1 MIAQTNEQGSRAELA
16 DSNFASTP
24 KSSMQEDAEVRVAS
38 NRNDRPAMQL
48 LLVRETQFV
57 TAEVPVYELTVV
69 ALPRGP
75 VLVWSVQMMR
85 VTVAAPVWKEMRL
98 PAAKKI

>member
-1 MIAQTNEQGSRAELA
+1 MIAQTNEQGSRAEPA

-24 KSSMQEDAEVRVAS
+24 KSSMQKDAEVRVAS
-38 NRNDRPAMQL
+38 NQNDRPAMQL
-48 LLVRETQFV
+48 LLVCETDAV
-57 TAEVPVYELTVV
+57 RVYELTVV